1 MIIDRVMSLTAQLP
15 RVPLQAAADAPAE
28 EAPASDAPAEAPPAE
43 EGAPPA
49 EEGGAAEEAGAAEE
63 GPPVEAKAPMT
74 EEEAAVKIQARARGM
89 NDRDHVEKDKG
100 YRNPNIGKGGGEGG
114 EAAAEG
120 MSEEE
125 LAAQEVACGLPTHL

>member
-74 EEEAAVKIQARARGM
+74 EEEAAVKIQAR
-89 NDRDHVEKDKG
+89 DHVEKDKG

-125 LAAQEVACGLPTHL
+125 LAAQEVACGLPTRL